1 MWLFTQHGFYS
12 VVADRQQAG
21 RFLVRARVRGDL
33 ENLLS
38 VAKLTA
44 TIVETRNAD
53 YRHRLSVDAAGL
65 ATVMAA
71 LAHTVDYPNFK
82 GRIGQLPDQ
91 RAKLDAYHK
100 VWATVAKLQGPADNI
115 S

>member
-12 VVADRQQAG
+12 VVADRQHPG

-38 VAKLTA
+38 VTKLTA
-44 TIVETRNAD
+44 DIVETQNAD

-65 ATVMAA
+65 DTVMAA
-71 LAHTVDYPNFK
+71 VAHTVDYPNFK

-91 RAKLDAYHK
+91 RAKLKVYHD
-100 VWATVAKLQGPADNI
+100 VWATVATLQVPADI
-115 S
+115 P